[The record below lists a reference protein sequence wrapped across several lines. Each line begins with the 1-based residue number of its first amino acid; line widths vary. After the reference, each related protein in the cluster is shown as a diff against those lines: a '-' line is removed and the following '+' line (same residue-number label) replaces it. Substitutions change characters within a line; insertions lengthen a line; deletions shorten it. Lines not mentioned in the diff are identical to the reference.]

1 MSVSKKV
8 PGPPSPQVSAVPLI
22 VGTFVDVTWRMFV
35 PVLMGTLAGWLID
48 KAAHTRPVFILGG
61 LGLGVLGSCLLM
73 VRLYKKVIRSMQSDQ
88 NSKEQQS

>member
-1 MSVSKKV
+1 M
-8 PGPPSPQVSAVPLI
+8 PLM

-35 PVLMGTLAGWLID
+35 PVID

-61 LGLGVLGSCLLM
+61 LGLGVLGSCLLT

>member
-8 PGPPSPQVSAVPLI
+8 PGPPSPQVGAVPLM

-35 PVLMGTLAGWLID
+35 PVLTGTLAGWLID

-61 LGLGVLGSCLLM
+61 LGLGVLGSCLLT